1 MEVDH
6 HGTGGI
12 PGVTDPQYPVSTVY
26 LNLAHAFS
34 VLCNGGRLPGFD
46 GPAPAP

>member
-6 HGTGGI
+6 HGAVGI
-12 PGVTDPQYPVSTVY
+12 PGVTDPQYPVPSVY

-34 VLCNGGRLPGFD
+34 VLCNGGRLPGF
-46 GPAPAP
+46 